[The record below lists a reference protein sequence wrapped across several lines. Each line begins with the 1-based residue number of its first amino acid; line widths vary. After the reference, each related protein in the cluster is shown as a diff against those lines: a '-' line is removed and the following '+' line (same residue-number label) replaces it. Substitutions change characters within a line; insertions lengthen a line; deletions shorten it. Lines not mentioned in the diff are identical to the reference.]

1 MSHHRPT
8 PPLFRRTDPAT
19 SREAGE
25 HMLKSGKLAEAQ
37 QRVLEMVRRSPGLTS
52 LMLAEVAGEW
62 DPRVINRRLPE
73 LERLGLVRRGDPRI
87 QGKTGRRAVTWW
99 PV

>member
-1 MSHHRPT
+1 MSHHTPT

-19 SREAGE
+19 SREAAA
-25 HMLKSGKLAEAQ
+25 HMVETGKLGEAQ
-37 QRVLEMVRRSPGLTS
+37 QRVLALVRRSPGLTA

-73 LERLGLVRRGDPRI
+73 LERLGLIRRGEPKR
-87 QGKTGRRAVTWW
+87 QGTGRRAVTWW
-99 PV
+99 AV

>member
-1 MSHHRPT
+1 MSHHTPT
-8 PPLFRRTDPAT
+8 PPLFRRNDPAT

-25 HMLKSGKLAEAQ
+25 HMIESGKLAEAQ
-37 QRVLEMVRRSPGLTS
+37 SRVLEMVRRAPGLTS

-73 LERLGLVRRGDPRI
+73 LERLGLVRRGEAKR
-87 QGKTGRRAVTWW
+87 QGTGRRAVTWW